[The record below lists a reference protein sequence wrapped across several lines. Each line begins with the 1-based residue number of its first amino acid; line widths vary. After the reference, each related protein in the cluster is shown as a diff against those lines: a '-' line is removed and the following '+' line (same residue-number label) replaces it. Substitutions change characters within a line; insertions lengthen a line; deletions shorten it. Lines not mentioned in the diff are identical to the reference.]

1 MLSGVKLICPSDSLI
16 ILRLPNEGIS
26 MRFAVIG
33 NRGMFGSEMM
43 LVLADRGHEVLG
55 LNRETLNLDDSIESI
70 ARQLESFDVV
80 VNAVAYTAVDKAESE
95 IELANLVNGD
105 YAGKLARAS
114 KIVGAKFLHL
124 STDYVFDGN
133 SEIPYKTNAIPKPQ
147 GAYGRSKLLGEK
159 LVEESGANYT
169 IFRTAWLYGAHGR
182 CFPKVM
188 HQKALQ
194 GDTLRVVNDQ
204 FGQPTWTKDL
214 AEQILSYAELE
225 KSPAIVHS
233 VSSGRASWFDFATE
247 IVGEYQIEPVSSSE
261 FVTAAKRPTYS
272 VLDNSSSLVTP
283 IGDWKDRWL
292 AAKGDVLGLLK

>member
-1 MLSGVKLICPSDSLI
+1 
-16 ILRLPNEGIS
+16 

-33 NRGMFGSEMM
+33 NRGMFGSEIM
-43 LVLADRGHEVLG
+43 LFLADRGHEVLG
-55 LNRETLNLDDSIESI
+55 LNRETLNLEDSIDSI
-70 ARQLESFDVV
+70 ARQLESFDAV

-114 KIVGAKFLHL
+114 KIVDARFLHL

-133 SEIPYKTNAIPKPQ
+133 SEIAYATNAIPNPQ

-188 HQKALQ
+188 HEKALQ
-194 GDTLRVVNDQ
+194 GDPLRVVNDQ

-214 AEQILSYAELE
+214 AEQILGYAQLDNA
-225 KSPAIVHS
+225 PAIVHS
-233 VSSGRASWFDFATE
+233 VSSGKASWLDFATE
-247 IVGEYQIEPVSSSE
+247 IVGDHPIESVSSRE
-261 FVTAAKRPTYS
+261 FVTAAKRPKYS
-272 VLDNSSSLVTP
+272 VLDNSSKLVTP
-283 IGDWKDRWL
+283 IADWKERWL
-292 AAKGDVLGLLK
+292 VAKTNVLGLLK